1 MLRCINCGVYCNSE
15 DDVDEGEEGVIL
27 AHAWYCDACY
37 EVVSENL
44 ARLELEREVYNKK
57 ESV

>member
-1 MLRCINCGVYCNSE
+1 MLRCINCGVYCKSE
-15 DDVDEGEEGVIL
+15 DDVYEGEEGVIL

-44 ARLELEREVYNKK
+44 ARLDFEYNNNK